1 MKPDRLFIGIDSG
14 TQGTK
19 AVLFSEKSQGII
31 AQAHAEYTMM
41 ENEQGG
47 REQDPEIWINA
58 CKRVIG
64 TLLQDPDISCSS
76 IKGIGVSGQQHGMV
90 PLDRKNQ
97 VIRPAKLWCD
107 TQTTAQCKAL
117 TRALGG
123 DAALIKRIGNRMAEG
138 FTASKILWL
147 KENEPANYERL
158 DRVLLPHDYINFW
171 LTGQKRTEC
180 GDASGTAY
188 FDVENRTWST
198 EVLNAI
204 DTTGK
209 LSDCLPELISSQEP
223 CGYVRKE
230 LMSKFGFSK
239 DTLVSSG
246 GGDNMMAAIG
256 TGNVVPGVVTASL
269 GTSGTIYAYSDTPVM
284 DKQGVL
290 ACFCSST
297 NGWLPLVC
305 TMNVTVA
312 TEIVRKVLGLSLS
325 EMNTLAAAAEPGS
338 QGIILLPYF
347 NGERTPPLPN
357 SRGSFHGLTPLNFTR
372 ENFCRAA
379 MEGATMGLRYGMNI
393 LREHGVSP
401 KEIRLTGGGAKSG
414 LWRQLAA
421 DMFNCPVISP
431 VAKEAGALGAA
442 LQAYWCWNHENQN
455 KIPLAAITDIFIK
468 MDPDTRC
475 EPDRDTAQVY
485 DTLFE
490 HYLKIN
496 AALTPLSTD
505 TDAARA

>member
-19 AVLFSEKSQGII
+19 AILFSENQESII
-31 AQAHAEYTMM
+31 SQAHAEYGLM

-47 REQDPEIWINA
+47 REQNPETWINA
-58 CKRVIG
+58 CRQVMD

-90 PLDRKNQ
+90 PLDKNGQ

-107 TQTTAQCKAL
+107 TQTTAQCQAL
-117 TRALGG
+117 TQKLGG
-123 DAALIKRIGNRMAEG
+123 DAALIKKIGNRMAEG

-158 DRVLLPHDYINFW
+158 NRVLLPHDYINFW
-171 LTGQKRTEC
+171 LTGEKKTEY

-188 FDVENRTWST
+188 FDVKNRTWAT
-198 EVLNAI
+198 QVLTAI
-204 DTTGK
+204 DDTGK
-209 LSDCLPELISSQEP
+209 LSDCLPELISSREP
-223 CGYVRKE
+223 CGYIRKE
-230 LMSKFGFSK
+230 LMAEFGFSK
-239 DTLVSSG
+239 NTLVSSG

-269 GTSGTIYAYSDTPVM
+269 GTSGTIYAYSDTPVI

-290 ACFCSST
+290 ASFCSST
-297 NGWLPLVC
+297 NGWLPLIC

-312 TEIVRKVLGLSLS
+312 TEAVRKVLDLSLA
-325 EMNTLAAAAEPGS
+325 EMNELAATAEPGS

-347 NGERTPPLPN
+347 NGERTPPLPKA
-357 SRGSFHGLTPLNFTR
+357 RGSFHGLTPLNFTR
-372 ENFCRAA
+372 ENFSRSA
-379 MEGATMGLRYGMNI
+379 MEGATMGLKYGINI
-393 LREHGVSP
+393 LSEHGIFP
-401 KEIRLTGGGAKSG
+401 RQIRLTGGGAKSP
-414 LWRQLAA
+414 LWRKMAA

-442 LQAYWCWNHENQN
+442 LQAYWCWNNENLN
-455 KIPLAAITDIFIK
+455 KITLASITDAFIK
-468 MDPDTRC
+468 MDPATHC
-475 EPDRDTAQVY
+475 EPDSKNTQFY
-485 DTLFE
+485 DSLFE
-490 HYLKIN
+490 QYLKIN
-496 AALTPLSTD
+496 TALTPLSH
-505 TDAARA
+505 